1 MKNGHRPM
9 RRQKREVTSPEELR
23 RSLEKCQILR
33 IGAKSRSVRRPRQLW
48 F

>member
-23 RSLEKCQILR
+23 RILEN
-33 IGAKSRSVRRPRQLW
+33 VR

>member
-23 RSLEKCQILR
+23 RILEKCR
-33 IGAKSRSVRRPRQLW
+33 DFKDRRHG
-48 F
+48 